1 MKIKTKKMSYDDVMA
16 LPYRKHKKPEKPS
29 KIIKRIAV
37 ALSKKELEDVN
48 FHYTDNIGDV
58 ILPDEPCLVLMNH
71 SSFIDLKIAET
82 IFKDR
87 DLQIVCTSDG
97 FVGKEWLMRKV
108 GCIPT
113 QKFVTDFTLV
123 KDMKYC
129 VEKLKTSILLFPE
142 ASYSFDGTATPL
154 PESIGKLVKML
165 GVPVVMISTH
175 GAFLRDPLY
184 NGLRLRKTDVSAESN
199 IVISA
204 DDTKTMPEQEINSII
219 NTYFSFDHFKEQSDK
234 EIEITEDFRTLG
246 LERVL
251 YKCPCCNTE
260 GLMKGTGISI
270 NCGCCGALYEMDKYG
285 KIHLKKQNEEYDE
298 DFKLSHIPDWYRWE
312 RECVREEIE
321 NGTYSLDIPVEIK
334 ILKDFNA
341 IYEVGEGRLK
351 HGTDGFELTG
361 CEGKLNYSQ
370 SVKASYSLY
379 ADYFWYELGD
389 MICIGDN
396 KTLYYCFPKSDEVV
410 VAKARLAAEELY
422 KYMSNN

>member
-129 VEKLKTSILLFPE
+129 IEKLKTSILLFPE

-219 NTYFSFDHFKEQSDK
+219 NTYFSFNHFKEQSDK

-260 GLMKGTGISI
+260 GRMKGTGTSI

-285 KIHLKKQNEEYDE
+285 KVHLKKQNEEYDE

-370 SVKASYSLY
+370 SVRASYSLY

>member
-29 KIIKRIAV
+29 KLIKRIAV

-129 VEKLKTSILLFPE
+129 IEKLKTSILLFPE

-165 GVPVVMISTH
+165 GVPVVIISTH

-184 NGLRLRKTDVSAESN
+184 NGLRLRKIDVSAESN

-260 GLMKGTGISI
+260 GRMKGTGISI

-341 IYEVGEGRLK
+341 SYEVGEGRLK

-396 KTLYYCFPKSDEVV
+396 KTLYYCFPKTDEVV

-422 KYMSNN
+422 KYMSNK